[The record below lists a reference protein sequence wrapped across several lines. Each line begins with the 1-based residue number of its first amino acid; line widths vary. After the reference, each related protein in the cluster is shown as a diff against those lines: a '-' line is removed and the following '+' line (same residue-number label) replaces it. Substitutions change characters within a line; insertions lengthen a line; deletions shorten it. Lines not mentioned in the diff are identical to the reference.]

1 MTASGRAQRDSIGSS
16 GIQVATGAAGSRR
29 NRFTLSKAGLV
40 VLFMILSLLF
50 FVPLYWMVLSSL
62 RPQGSIFG
70 ASIDLW
76 PTGMTLDNYTRLL
89 NETPFA
95 RWFLNSVTQSLGY
108 ATLTVTIC
116 ALAGFAF
123 AKYRFRGRS
132 VIFWTILGSQMLPF
146 QLLIVPLFVEIV
158 KLGLVETYIGAIV
171 PLAATPIGLFF
182 MRQYMLGLNDELLA
196 AARVDGASEY
206 QLFRLIVL
214 PNIRPALAT
223 LFILFSLDYW
233 NNLLWPLIVFRNQ
246 NNMPLAVGLASMV
259 NQYKVSYDLLL
270 AGASLA
276 TLPVIALFFV
286 LRRQFMAGTAVIGTG
301 AQ

>member
-1 MTASGRAQRDSIGSS
+1 MTASGRAERDSIGSPA
-16 GIQVATGAAGSRR
+16 IVVAAGARR
-29 NRFTLSKAGLV
+29 PRFTLSKAGLV
-40 VLFMILSLLF
+40 VLFLILSLLF

-70 ASIDLW
+70 ASINLW
-76 PTGMTLDNYTRLL
+76 PTGLTLDNYSRLL
-89 NETPFA
+89 KETAFP

-108 ATLTVTIC
+108 ATVTVTVC
-116 ALAGFAF
+116 ALAGFAL
-123 AKYRFRGRS
+123 AKYSFRGRS

-171 PLAATPIGLFF
+171 PLAAHPIGLFF
-182 MRQYMLGLNDELLA
+182 MRQYMLSFSDDLLA

-206 QLFRLIVL
+206 QLFRMIVL

-223 LFILFSLDYW
+223 LFILFALDYW

-276 TLPVIALFFV
+276 TLPVIGLFLV
-286 LRRQFMAGTAVIGTG
+286 LRRQFMQGTAAIGTG

>member
-1 MTASGRAQRDSIGSS
+1 
-16 GIQVATGAAGSRR
+16 VVAAGSGR
-29 NRFTLSKAGLV
+29 NRFTLSKAGLL
-40 VLFMILSLLF
+40 VLFLILSLLF

-70 ASIDLW
+70 ASINLW
-76 PTGMTLDNYTRLL
+76 PTGLTLDNYSRLL
-89 NETPFA
+89 KETPFA

-108 ATLTVTIC
+108 ATVTVTVC
-116 ALAGFAF
+116 ALAGFAL
-123 AKYRFRGRS
+123 AKYSFRGRS
-132 VIFWTILGSQMLPF
+132 IIFWTILGSQMLPF

-171 PLAATPIGLFF
+171 PLAAHPIGLFF
-182 MRQYMLGLNDELLA
+182 MRQYMLTFSDDLLA

-206 QLFRLIVL
+206 QLFRSIVL

-223 LFILFSLDYW
+223 LFILFALDYW

-276 TLPVIALFFV
+276 TLPVIGLFFI
-286 LRRQFMAGTAVIGTG
+286 LRRQFMEGTAVTGTG

>member
-16 GIQVATGAAGSRR
+16 GIVVAAGSRR

-70 ASIDLW
+70 ASINLW
-76 PTGMTLDNYTRLL
+76 PTGMTLDNYSRLL

-132 VIFWTILGSQMLPF
+132 VIFWIILGSQMLPF

-286 LRRQFMAGTAVIGTG
+286 LRRQFMAGTAVMGTG